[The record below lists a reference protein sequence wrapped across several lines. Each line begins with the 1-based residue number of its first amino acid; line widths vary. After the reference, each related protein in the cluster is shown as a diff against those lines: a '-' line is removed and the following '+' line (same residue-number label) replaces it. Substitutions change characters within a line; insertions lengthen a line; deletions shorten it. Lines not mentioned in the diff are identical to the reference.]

1 MVGRLTERQNEY
13 LRTIAQLIEK
23 NGYPPTVREVG
34 KALGI
39 KSSSTVAGML
49 QRLQRHGLIEQAPE
63 SPRTIRLTWA
73 GWRAVQGQ
81 GGKDTRPS
89 DHWTDEDLYII
100 WMAMDAMVH
109 DERVPSESLTDEQ
122 WRRAEQLFR
131 ELDMFIKG
139 RWV

>member
-49 QRLQRHGLIEQAPE
+49 QHNVDIEKIGFVAIDGTWKDHQPFGWGRDYPRSVSVWRVGKKKAGRLLDGREWNEMPE
-63 SPRTIRLTWA
+63 VGT
-73 GWRAVQGQ
+73 Q
-81 GGKDTRPS
+81 
-89 DHWTDEDLYII
+89 
-100 WMAMDAMVH
+100 
-109 DERVPSESLTDEQ
+109 
-122 WRRAEQLFR
+122 
-131 ELDMFIKG
+131 
-139 RWV
+139 